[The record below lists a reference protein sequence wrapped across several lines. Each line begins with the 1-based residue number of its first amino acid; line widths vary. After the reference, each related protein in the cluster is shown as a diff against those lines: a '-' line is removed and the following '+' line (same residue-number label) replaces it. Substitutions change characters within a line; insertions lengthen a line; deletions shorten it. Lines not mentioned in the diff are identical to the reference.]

1 MAGEGSNDGPE
12 RTKEDVEVTDVAV
25 GLTGEDV
32 DVPGDGMDSD
42 GSSSLLT
49 VGLLGSDSLL
59 SIKDK

>member
-1 MAGEGSNDGPE
+1 MTSEGSNDGPE
-12 RTKEDVEVTDVAV
+12 RTKEDVEVVV

-49 VGLLGSDSLL
+49 SRPSR
-59 SIKDK
+59 I